1 MCDRHFTSN
10 DIIRLK
16 SFTED
21 EIIEKRSLVSGAMP
35 IILEP
40 KKGVL
45 KRRIV
50 NKANNNLPVK
60 KSRIHSIGM

>member
-1 MCDRHFTSN
+1 
-10 DIIRLK
+10 LK